1 MADLPVYSGGLLT
14 SPVEAGYAFHLRF
27 QLGDDAGAT
36 TRAQYVVDAGPYGTV
51 VGSSLA
57 DLDRDADLLLHGA
70 RREDWVDPLAA
81 EIARAHELVRV
92 ARACGRRAIVES
104 CRRNGRGHARVSAI
118 VGDKATVPLGRQG
131 RSAVLSAEGLAG
143 ITPDAV
149 AGAFATASARAAD
162 LAAAPDFPGFHGAVS
177 FSPAASGVL
186 LHEAVGHLVE
196 ADNYVKSFRSL
207 EQRIGT
213 DLLSAR
219 DLGLGSG
226 ADDEGS
232 ASGPVDLVRRGTVVG
247 VLTSR
252 KYAALSGRVSTGHA
266 LAPWHGETPVP
277 RLARLL
283 LEPGES
289 AAAPAGLHV
298 ESVAWG
304 RMNPATREV
313 TLTLGRTSLGV
324 GGVIRMGLEDLLG
337 RMTGVGSDVEW
348 HPSLCLKN
356 AHAALVE
363 SGAPTTSFS
372 DVPVG
377 VA

>member
-1 MADLPVYSGGLLT
+1 MADLPVSC
-14 SPVEAGYAFHLRF
+14 AFHLRF
-27 QLGDDAGAT
+27 QLGDDAVAS
-36 TRAQYVVDAGPYGTV
+36 TRAQYVLDAGPYGTV

-57 DLDRDADLLLHGA
+57 DLDRDARLLPAGV
-70 RREDWVDPLAA
+70 RREDWTDPFPA
-81 EIARAHELVRV
+81 EVARAHELVRV

-104 CRRNGRGHARVSAI
+104 SWRNGRGHARVSAI
-118 VGDKATVPLGRQG
+118 VGDKASVPIGRQG
-131 RSAVLSAEGLAG
+131 RSAVLSADGLAG
-143 ITPDAV
+143 ISADAV
-149 AGAFATASARAAD
+149 AEAFATASARAAD
-162 LAAAPDFPGFHGAVS
+162 LAAAPDFPGYSGLVS

-196 ADNYVKSFRSL
+196 ADNYVRSFRSL
-207 EQRIGT
+207 EQRIGP

-219 DLGLGSG
+219 DLGLASG

-232 ASGPVDLVRRGTVVG
+232 ASGPVDLVRQGNVVG

-252 KYAALSGRVSTGHA
+252 KYAALSGRVPTGHA

-283 LEPGES
+283 LEPGDS
-289 AAAPAGLHV
+289 GDVAAGLHV

-313 TLTLGRTSLGV
+313 VLTLGRTSLGV
-324 GGVIRMGLEDLLG
+324 GGEIRMGLEDLLG
-337 RMTGVGSDVEW
+337 RLAGVGSDVEW
-348 HPSLCLKN
+348 HPSLCLKHG
-356 AHAALVE
+356 HAVLVE
-363 SGAPTTSFS
+363 SGAPTTVFA